1 MYFVN
6 PSYLPSTYRR
16 FQPTRR
22 NNEARKSQAT
32 MARIGKQLLSDAKA
46 SVVASEK
53 DGSNTGLQG
62 RALLTLL
69 VKSNMSTRLSDRL
82 SDEDVL
88 ARTYPKVTVSLS
100 FILIFLIQRFQRS
113 SLPAMKQLGIT
124 YYILICVS

>member
-1 MYFVN
+1 
-6 PSYLPSTYRR
+6 
-16 FQPTRR
+16 
-22 NNEARKSQAT
+22 

-113 SLPAMKQLGIT
+113 SLPATKQLGIT